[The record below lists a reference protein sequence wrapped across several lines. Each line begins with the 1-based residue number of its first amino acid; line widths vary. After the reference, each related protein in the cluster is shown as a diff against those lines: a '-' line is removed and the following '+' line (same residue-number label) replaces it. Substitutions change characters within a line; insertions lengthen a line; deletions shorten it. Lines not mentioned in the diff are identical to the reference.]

1 MKEAVA
7 LVIFLLLEMLL
18 CLLGLL
24 GYNGMYN
31 KKGPTLTH
39 PSNPLLSFPLLP
51 FPDVGRPVPNI
62 MQMVMVQLQPLLDSF
77 NYSLEH
83 LSRHVAEL
91 ARNMDLMMSRQ
102 QGVEL
107 QVTPL
112 DSSARDEVVQVVEKE
127 TEKET
132 ETEKEKETE
141 MEMENVHT
149 SLEQVLEQVMDI
161 HWQMKNQRTQVE
173 NRLHSQHVMLH
184 YNLTSFKTDV
194 DAKLKRHH
202 KMLQVK
208 KKKIVSIKNS
218 EKT

>member
-1 MKEAVA
+1 
-7 LVIFLLLEMLL
+7 
-18 CLLGLL
+18 
-24 GYNGMYN
+24 
-31 KKGPTLTH
+31 
-39 PSNPLLSFPLLP
+39 
-51 FPDVGRPVPNI
+51 
-62 MQMVMVQLQPLLDSF
+62 MQMVMVQLQPLLDGF
-77 NYSLEH
+77 NHSLEH

-91 ARNMDLMMSRQ
+91 ARNKDQMKSRQ

-127 TEKET
+127 
-132 ETEKEKETE
+132 KEKETE
-141 MEMENVHT
+141 NQHA
-149 SLEQVLEQVMDI
+149 SLEQVLEQVMDS

-173 NRLHSQHVMLH
+173 NSLHSQHVMLH

-208 KKKIVSIKNS
+208 SDCLH
-218 EKT
+218 EKY